1 MLDLTIPSRFFLLG
15 GGSTVAGTTFVIP
28 VTIQETEAKTKQ
40 HRYLL
45 ARGSLWAGVKER
57 TKRGGTEEEGGG
69 GGEEWTPWRDW
80 LHKAV
85 LAPFMSRKQ
94 SSRCSLA
101 AGVSLLQQRSC
112 FNEPLMRT
120 CILPSHLCCEV
131 LGDVL
136 PRSTLRALVAHSRAQ
151 TGMSFFIEHKWSV
164 HWETET
170 LVSFSNL

>member
-1 MLDLTIPSRFFLLG
+1 MGDS

-57 TKRGGTEEEGGG
+57 TKRGGTEEEEGGG

-120 CILPSHLCCEV
+120 CILPPHLCCEV

-136 PRSTLRALVAHSRAQ
+136 PLKHVESSCCTFHWTNRNVIFQWAQVKCPLR
-151 TGMSFFIEHKWSV
+151 
-164 HWETET
+164 HWD
-170 LVSFSNL
+170 LC